1 MIKNLSQLKKELV
14 PGARFEI
21 IKHTRHE
28 CVGQT
33 REINIANT
41 QGFYSIIPGEPGH
54 RISLANCGKGSW
66 LAWSKAP
73 YWEFEDNAAT
83 LYDSTEEHTEEHL
96 IMEIKIGGAV

>member
-14 PGARFEI
+14 PGAKFEI
-21 IKHTRHE
+21 LEHTRSE

-41 QGFYSIIPGEPGH
+41 QGFYSIIPGEPVH

-73 YWEFEDNAAT
+73 YWSFEGDTAT
-83 LYDSTEEHTEEHL
+83 LYGDEAHTEEHL
-96 IMEIKIGGAV
+96 IMKIRVGGAV